1 MGDYGEVWYELK
13 EASVGGHYYYL
24 MWSNQPRRTNL
35 KKIGVNLAF
44 EFVVVANWPRKN
56 RKNSTLSFHEFFP
69 LNKKKEKFN
78 LLCVARRSSEVAI
91 ENERDYSQQLLDWMA
106 MRLAYHESF
115 SLKNLPMST
124 TKTMTTRSSMSTKSM
139 MMMVVWKLC

>member
-35 KKIGVNLAF
+35 RKIGVNLAF

-56 RKNSTLSFHEFFP
+56 RKNSALSFHEFFP
-69 LNKKKEKFN
+69 LNKKKEK
-78 LLCVARRSSEVAI
+78 RKI
-91 ENERDYSQQLLDWMA
+91 
-106 MRLAYHESF
+106 
-115 SLKNLPMST
+115 
-124 TKTMTTRSSMSTKSM
+124 
-139 MMMVVWKLC
+139 

>member
-35 KKIGVNLAF
+35 RKIGVNLAF

-56 RKNSTLSFHEFFP
+56 RKNSALSFHEFFP
-69 LNKKKEKFN
+69 LNKKKRNK
-78 LLCVARRSSEVAI
+78 
-91 ENERDYSQQLLDWMA
+91 
-106 MRLAYHESF
+106 
-115 SLKNLPMST
+115 KNLTYCVLHGGRRRLPLKMNVIIH
-124 TKTMTTRSSMSTKSM
+124 SSY
-139 MMMVVWKLC
+139 WIGWQ

>member
-35 KKIGVNLAF
+35 RKIGVNLAF
-44 EFVVVANWPRKN
+44 GFVVA
-56 RKNSTLSFHEFFP
+56 
-69 LNKKKEKFN
+69 
-78 LLCVARRSSEVAI
+78 ARSSSEVAI

-106 MRLAYHESF
+106 MRLAYHENF
-115 SLKNLPMST
+115 SSKNLPRS
-124 TKTMTTRSSMSTKSM
+124 TRSSTTM
-139 MMMVVWKLC
+139 MWKLC

>member
-1 MGDYGEVWYELK
+1 VGDYGEVWYELK

-35 KKIGVNLAF
+35 RKIGVNLAF
-44 EFVVVANWPRKN
+44 EFVVVAVANW
-56 RKNSTLSFHEFFP
+56 LY
-69 LNKKKEKFN
+69 
-78 LLCVARRSSEVAI
+78 VVRRSSEVAI